1 MQLPVAAIRQ
11 QCAGAFDLIVHTE
24 RLRDGTRKIISI
36 TEVGQMVGELIS
48 LQEIFKFVHDGEKRD
63 PDSGKKIVKGHFEA
77 TGVNPL
83 CCRKMQDNGAVVKQD
98 WFRVGMS

>member
-36 TEVGQMVGELIS
+36 TEVGQMVARILLTIASGLPS
-48 LQEIFKFVHDGEKRD
+48 ALLSKVARRT
-63 PDSGKKIVKGHFEA
+63 DSQ
-77 TGVNPL
+77 P
-83 CCRKMQDNGAVVKQD
+83 C
-98 WFRVGMS
+98 